1 MYNLTFLVTL
11 PIFLISAGIT
21 IYAMVKLARNT
32 PGARN
37 IRSIGLGVWLLGI
50 ITGAL
55 VFLFV

>member
-11 PIFLISAGIT
+11 PIFLISAGII

-32 PGARN
+32 QGARN
-37 IRSIGLGVWLLGI
+37 IMSIGFGVWLFGI
-50 ITGAL
+50 ITGTL